1 MSLSDVDVDM
11 DTDQFKP
18 MTVSSLE
25 SFDAELSNK
34 TDATDPDFNRFKAL
48 FAKPEF
54 EPEEAYEFKAMYDP
68 EKEEEEIVFT
78 PLIKQRD
85 ESPGKKKSGET
96 KATGKRGGGRELK
109 DLTQGTS
116 PEREMPE
123 TPEETP
129 EEKGYQDGFEKGM
142 EQGIEQGQKQGFE
155 QGLKKGEAQGLEKGE
170 QQGFEQG
177 ELKGLE
183 QGLKAGEEKAN
194 AETREKAAEI
204 LASLET
210 TLKTADQTLDLLVEK
225 YEHQIIDLIQ
235 QIAGRVIGARIE
247 MDDDL
252 VKGMILDALKTLVH
266 PEEVT
271 LNVSAEDYEYIEMVK
286 DEFFEAIDSL
296 NHVSVRSDPSI
307 KRGGCKIETNTASVS
322 SDPESRLE
330 AIFKAVKAAGNP

>member
-1 MSLSDVDVDM
+1 MSLSDVDIDM

-18 MTVSSLE
+18 MTLSSLE
-25 SFDAELSNK
+25 SFDAEFSNK

-48 FAKPEF
+48 FEKPEF
-54 EPEEAYEFKAMYDP
+54 EPEETYEFKAMYDP
-68 EKEEEEIVFT
+68 EKEAEEIVFT
-78 PLIKQRD
+78 PLIKRRD
-85 ESPGKKKSGET
+85 ESPGE
-96 KATGKRGGGRELK
+96 KATDKKRTDKKLK
-109 DLTQGTS
+109 DSAHGTS
-116 PEREMPE
+116 PEQELPE
-123 TPEETP
+123 TPVETP
-129 EEKGYQDGFEKGM
+129 EEKGYQKGFERGM

-155 QGLKKGEAQGLEKGE
+155 QGRKEGEAQGLETGE
-170 QQGFEQG
+170 QQGFDQG
-177 ELKGLE
+177 ESKGFE
-183 QGLKAGEEKAN
+183 QGLKAGEEKAS
-194 AETREKAAEI
+194 AETREKGVEI

-210 TLKTADQTLDLLVEK
+210 TLKTADQTLELLVEK
-225 YEHQIIDLIQ
+225 YEHQIINLIQ

-252 VKGMILDALKTLVH
+252 VKGMILDTLKTLVH

-330 AIFKAVKAAGNP
+330 AISKAVKAACNP